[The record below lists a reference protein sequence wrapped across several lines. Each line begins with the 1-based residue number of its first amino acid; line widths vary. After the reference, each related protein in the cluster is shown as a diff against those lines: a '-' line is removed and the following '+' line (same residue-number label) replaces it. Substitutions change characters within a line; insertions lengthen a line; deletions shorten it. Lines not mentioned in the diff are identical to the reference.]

1 MLLIVY
7 RNDKLKEEKAI
18 SKVIEE
24 RKSKSEENETTTE
37 AVKKNELENFEPGRN
52 IQYTDPGTTQVKL
65 KSIRAALI
73 VTSPYNVNKDYKNL
87 PFCIHCFLGT

>member
-37 AVKKNELENFEPGRN
+37 AVKKNELENFETGRN
-52 IQYTDPGTTQVKL
+52 IASKDPETTQVK
-65 KSIRAALI
+65 S
-73 VTSPYNVNKDYKNL
+73 
-87 PFCIHCFLGT
+87 

>member
-37 AVKKNELENFEPGRN
+37 AVKKNVLADFEPGRN

-73 VTSPYNVNKDYKNL
+73 VSRLNVKKDYKNL
-87 PFCIHCFLGT
+87 PFCIHCFLGN

>member
-37 AVKKNELENFEPGRN
+37 AVKKNELENFEPTRN
-52 IQYTDPGTTQVKL
+52 IAYTNPDTTL
-65 KSIRAALI
+65 FHSL
-73 VTSPYNVNKDYKNL
+73 
-87 PFCIHCFLGT
+87 CFQQLGFQN

>member
-37 AVKKNELENFEPGRN
+37 AVKKNELENFEPGWN
-52 IQYTDPGTTQVKL
+52 TDSKDHETKQVKTEAN
-65 KSIRAALI
+65 KNSSNSNQLI
-73 VTSPYNVNKDYKNL
+73 
-87 PFCIHCFLGT
+87 